1 MLIKNDKFDVDKEK
15 ITDKSLYKK
24 RREILK
30 LMGITGSIATFPNLL
45 SAEEDRYTLKTITP
59 KEKATTYNNFYE
71 FGLDKSDPSKNAH
84 TLKTRPWEIKITGE
98 VDKEITIDIDTI
110 LKEMPIV
117 ERAYRLRCVEAWSMN
132 IPWRGFELNK
142 LLNKVKINSAAKFV
156 QFKTKYAPD
165 EMIGQKN
172 PYIGG
177 FIQYPYTEGLRLD
190 EAMNPLTLI
199 ATGMYGED
207 LLNQNGAPLRLV
219 VPWKYGFKSIKSI
232 VEIKLTK
239 EMPKSTWMQLQSD
252 EYGFYAN
259 VNPNVDHPRWS
270 QSEERFIGGG
280 FFSFGKVKTL
290 MFNGYEEEVAHM
302 YNGMDL
308 VKNF

>member
-1 MLIKNDKFDVDKEK
+1 MLIKNDKFDVDKAK
-15 ITDKSLYKK
+15 TTDKSLYKK

-71 FGLDKSDPSKNAH
+71 FGLNKSDPSKNAH

-98 VDKEITIDIDTI
+98 VNKEITIDIDTI

-239 EMPKSTWMQLQSD
+239 AMPKSTWMQLQSD

>member
-1 MLIKNDKFDVDKEK
+1 
-15 ITDKSLYKK
+15 
-24 RREILK
+24 
-30 LMGITGSIATFPNLL
+30 
-45 SAEEDRYTLKTITP
+45 
-59 KEKATTYNNFYE
+59 
-71 FGLDKSDPSKNAH
+71 
-84 TLKTRPWEIKITGE
+84 
-98 VDKEITIDIDTI
+98 
-110 LKEMPIV
+110 MPIV

-177 FIQYPYTEGLRLD
+177 FIQYPYIEGLRLD

-239 EMPKSTWMQLQSD
+239 AMPKSTWMQLQSD

>member
-1 MLIKNDKFDVDKEK
+1 MLIKNYKFDVDKEK

-30 LMGITGSIATFPNLL
+30 FMGIAGSITAFPNIL
-45 SAEEDRYTLKTITP
+45 SADDKYKLKTITP

-71 FGLDKSDPSKNAH
+71 FGLNKSDPSKNAH

-239 EMPKSTWMQLQSD
+239 AMPKSTWMQLQSD

>member
-1 MLIKNDKFDVDKEK
+1 MLIKNYKFDVDKEK

-30 LMGITGSIATFPNLL
+30 FMGIAGSIATFPNLL

-71 FGLDKSDPSKNAH
+71 FGLNKSDPSKNAH

-172 PYIGG
+172 TYIGG

-207 LLNQNGAPLRLV
+207 LLNQNGAPLRLI

>member
-1 MLIKNDKFDVDKEK
+1 MLIKNYKFDVDKEK

-30 LMGITGSIATFPNLL
+30 FMGIAGSIATFPNLL

-71 FGLDKSDPSKNAH
+71 FGLNKSDPSKNAH

-172 PYIGG
+172 TYIGG
-177 FIQYPYTEGLRLD
+177 FIQYPYIEGLRLD

>member
-1 MLIKNDKFDVDKEK
+1 MLIKNYKFDVDKEK

-30 LMGITGSIATFPNLL
+30 FMGIAGSITAFPNIL
-45 SAEEDRYTLKTITP
+45 SADDKYKLKTITP

-71 FGLDKSDPSKNAH
+71 FGLNKSDPSKNAH

-110 LKEMPIV
+110 LKEMPII

-239 EMPKSTWMQLQSD
+239 AMPKSTWMQLQSD

-302 YNGMDL
+302 YNGIDL

>member
-1 MLIKNDKFDVDKEK
+1 MLIKNYKFDVDKEK

-30 LMGITGSIATFPNLL
+30 FMGIAGSITAFPNIL
-45 SAEEDRYTLKTITP
+45 SADDKYKLKTITP

-71 FGLDKSDPSKNAH
+71 FGLNKSDPSKNAH

-110 LKEMPIV
+110 LKEMPII

-239 EMPKSTWMQLQSD
+239 AMPKSTWMQLQSD

>member
-1 MLIKNDKFDVDKEK
+1 MLIKNYKFDVDKEK

-30 LMGITGSIATFPNLL
+30 FMGIAGSITAFPNIL
-45 SAEEDRYTLKTITP
+45 SADDKYKLKTITP

-71 FGLDKSDPSKNAH
+71 FGLNKSDPSKNAH

-110 LKEMPIV
+110 LKEMPII

-165 EMIGQKN
+165 EMIG
-172 PYIGG
+172 
-177 FIQYPYTEGLRLD
+177 
-190 EAMNPLTLI
+190 
-199 ATGMYGED
+199 
-207 LLNQNGAPLRLV
+207 
-219 VPWKYGFKSIKSI
+219 
-232 VEIKLTK
+232 
-239 EMPKSTWMQLQSD
+239 
-252 EYGFYAN
+252 
-259 VNPNVDHPRWS
+259 
-270 QSEERFIGGG
+270 
-280 FFSFGKVKTL
+280 
-290 MFNGYEEEVAHM
+290 
-302 YNGMDL
+302 
-308 VKNF
+308 

>member
-1 MLIKNDKFDVDKEK
+1 MLIKNYKFDVDKEK

-30 LMGITGSIATFPNLL
+30 FMGIAGSIATFPNLL

-71 FGLDKSDPSKNAH
+71 FGLNKSDPSKNAH

-177 FIQYPYTEGLRLD
+177 FIQYPYIEGLRLD

>member
-30 LMGITGSIATFPNLL
+30 LMGITGSIATLPNLL

-71 FGLDKSDPSKNAH
+71 FGLNKSDPSKNAH

-177 FIQYPYTEGLRLD
+177 FIQYPYIEGLRLD

>member
-30 LMGITGSIATFPNLL
+30 FMGIAGSIATFPNLL

-177 FIQYPYTEGLRLD
+177 FIQYPYIEGLRLD

-239 EMPKSTWMQLQSD
+239 AMPTSTWMQLQSD

>member
-1 MLIKNDKFDVDKEK
+1 MLIKNYKFDVDKEK

-239 EMPKSTWMQLQSD
+239 AMPTSTWMQLQSD

>member
-1 MLIKNDKFDVDKEK
+1 MLIKNDKFDVDKAK
-15 ITDKSLYKK
+15 TTDKSLYKK

-177 FIQYPYTEGLRLD
+177 FIQYPYIEGLRLD

-239 EMPKSTWMQLQSD
+239 AMPKSTWMQLQSD

>member
-177 FIQYPYTEGLRLD
+177 FIQYPYIEGLRLD

>member
-1 MLIKNDKFDVDKEK
+1 MLIKNYKFDVDKEK

-30 LMGITGSIATFPNLL
+30 FMGIAGSIATFPNLL

-71 FGLDKSDPSKNAH
+71 FGLNKSDPSKNAH

-172 PYIGG
+172 TYIGG
-177 FIQYPYTEGLRLD
+177 FIQYPYIEGLRLD

-239 EMPKSTWMQLQSD
+239 AMPKSTWMQLQSD

>member
-1 MLIKNDKFDVDKEK
+1 MLIKNYKFDVDKTK
-15 ITDKSLYKK
+15 ITDETLYKQ

-30 LMGITGSIATFPNLL
+30 LMGVASSIATFPNIL
-45 SAEEDRYTLKTITP
+45 SADDKYTLKTLTP
-59 KEKATTYNNFYE
+59 EEKATTYNNFYE
-71 FGLDKSDPSKNAH
+71 FGLNKSDPSKNAH
-84 TLKTRPWEIKITGE
+84 TLKTRPWQVKITGE
-98 VDKEITIDIDTI
+98 VDKEITLDIDTI

-142 LLNKVKINSAAKFV
+142 LLSKVKIKNSAKFV

-177 FIQYPYTEGLRLD
+177 FINYPYIEGLRLD

-199 ATGMYGED
+199 ATGMYGKD
-207 LLNQNGAPLRLV
+207 LPNQNGAPLRLV

-232 VEIKLTK
+232 VEIKLTQD
-239 EMPKSTWMQLQSD
+239 MPKSTWTQLQGD

-270 QSEERFIGGG
+270 QAEERFIGGG

-290 MFNGYEEEVAHM
+290 MFNGYEDEVAHM
-302 YNGMDL
+302 YKGMDL

>member
-1 MLIKNDKFDVDKEK
+1 MLIKNDKFDVDKAK
-15 ITDKSLYKK
+15 TTDKSLYKK

-239 EMPKSTWMQLQSD
+239 AMPKSTWMQLQSD

>member
-1 MLIKNDKFDVDKEK
+1 MLIKNYKFDVDKEK

-219 VPWKYGFKSIKSI
+219 VTWKYEFKSIKSI

-239 EMPKSTWMQLQSD
+239 AMPTSTWMQLQSD